1 MKKSNVENT
10 DVQLPFRHENHRRPV
25 SRRDFLAQGLIGGVG
40 MAFGPSLLGL
50 FGHTE
55 AGAAMAA
62 ECGVTAPI
70 TGPGMIPLICVDLAG
85 GANIAGGNVSVG
97 GPGGVGDFLDD
108 AGYLKLG
115 LNADATPKV
124 TGQTNIEMG
133 LSFATSSRML
143 QGILQE
149 STSATRAL
157 VDGCVI
163 CTRSNDDTQN
173 NPHNPVYGIAKAGA
187 KGQLL
192 ALVGTQNSV
201 SGGNSVAPAGQ
212 IEATLRPSKV
222 STVAD
227 TRGLVDT
234 GKLATLLQGSGAVRV
249 MQAVERLSAAKAA
262 KLPEVEAVKQILG
275 CAYSG
280 TTQQTQ
286 QFGNPDLLNPALDTN
301 LTSIFSATDLQNGDI
316 LKAACVM
323 KLVLG
328 GFAGAG
334 TIQLGGF
341 DYHTGNRTAGDAKD
355 LLAGRVIGGI
365 LEYARLVNRPV
376 MVYVF
381 SDGGVSSNG
390 RADAAAGGRPQWT
403 SDNGT
408 CAATFFLVF
417 NPTARPR
424 LAGTTGVTARQ
435 LGFYRTTGSVETA
448 AAPFSNNVT
457 QLSETVIL
465 NYLAL
470 NNQIGKFSQIL
481 PTQGLG
487 ASTNWD
493 KYIMFQP
500 IV

>member
-1 MKKSNVENT
+1 MTNKIDEQHNAHASY
-10 DVQLPFRHENHRRPV
+10 LHPGHRRPIT
-25 SRRDFLAQGLIGGVG
+25 RRDFLAQGLVGGVG
-40 MAFGPSLLGL
+40 MALGPSLLGF
-50 FGHTE
+50 FGNDA
-55 AGAAMAA
+55 AGAALAA
-62 ECGVTAPI
+62 ECGVAAPA
-70 TGPGMIPLICVDLAG
+70 GGAGMIPLICIDLAG
-85 GANIAGGNVSVG
+85 GGNIAGSNVSVG
-97 GPGGVGDFLDD
+97 KQGGVMDFLDD

-115 LNADATPKV
+115 LNAANTPKV
-124 TGQTNIEMG
+124 SGQINTELG
-133 LSFATSSRML
+133 LTFAANSAML
-143 QGILQE
+143 TGILQE
-149 STSATRAL
+149 STAATRAN

-187 KGQLL
+187 KGQLT
-192 ALVGTQNSV
+192 ALIGTQNSA

-212 IEATLRPSKV
+212 IDATVRPTKV
-222 STVAD
+222 SSVAD

-234 GKLATLLQGSGAVRV
+234 GKLATLLQGPGAVRV
-249 MQAVERLSAAKAA
+249 MQAVERLSATKAA
-262 KLPEVEAVKQILG
+262 KLPEAAIVKEILG
-275 CAYSG
+275 CAYTG

-286 QFGNPDLLNPALDTN
+286 QFGNPDVLNPTLDTN

-323 KLVLG
+323 KLVVG

-355 LLAGRVIGGI
+355 VLAGRIIGGI
-365 LEYARLVNRPV
+365 LEYARLLNKPV

-381 SDGGVSSNG
+381 SDGAVSSNG
-390 RADAAAGGRPQWT
+390 NADGTNGKPVWT

-417 NPTARPR
+417 NPASRPR
-424 LAGTTGVTARQ
+424 LTNKAGVTQRQ
-435 LGFYRTTGSVETA
+435 LGFYRAAGAVETS

-457 QLSETVIL
+457 QLAETVIL

-470 NNQIGKFSQIL
+470 NNQTGKFSQIL

-487 ASTNWD
+487 AATNWD
-493 KYIMFQP
+493 NYIMFQP
-500 IV
+500 VV